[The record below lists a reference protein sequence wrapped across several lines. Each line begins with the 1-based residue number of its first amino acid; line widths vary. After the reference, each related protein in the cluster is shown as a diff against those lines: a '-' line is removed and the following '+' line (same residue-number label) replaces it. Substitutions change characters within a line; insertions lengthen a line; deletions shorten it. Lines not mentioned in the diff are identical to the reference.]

1 MKFIIDA
8 QPRGVPLPKL
18 LADWLKERGFD
29 AIHTLKLP
37 VANRSDDK
45 EVITISDQDDRV
57 VISKDSDFFDDHI
70 LTGKPKRLLV
80 IKTGNIKNRDLI
92 RLFEGNIKR
101 IESLFKRYVLIEI
114 NRSELIVHR

>member
-8 QPRGVPLPKL
+8 QLPQL

-29 AIHTLKLP
+29 AVHTLELP
-37 VANRSDDK
+37 AANRSDDK
-45 EVITISDQDDRV
+45 EIIVVADQDDRV

-101 IESLFKRYVLIEI
+101 IESLFKRYVLLEM